1 MARKPK
7 FEIFQDKNK
16 EFRFRLKAINGE
28 IVLQSEGYK
37 TKDDAKDTIN
47 KIGELASLAEIVDL
61 TKKGQ
66 KDVQDKLCSI
76 RKICS

>member
-28 IVLQSEGYK
+28 IILQSEGYK
-37 TKDDAKDTIN
+37 SKDDAKDIIT
-47 KIGELASLAEIVDL
+47 KIGELASAAEVVDL

-66 KDVQDKLCSI
+66 KDVQDKLCCS
-76 RKICS
+76 RKVCS